1 MEFYEFAKQFLVCG
15 GFGMLVGLVI
25 FAYGYWIYQLVV
37 YIRKK
42 VKAHK
47 EKKATNKSSDN

>member
-1 MEFYEFAKQFLVCG
+1 MDFYEFAKQFLVCG
-15 GFGMLVGLVI
+15 GFGMLVGLLI

-42 VKAHK
+42 VKAHT
-47 EKKATNKSSDN
+47 EKKSTNKSSDN

>member
-1 MEFYEFAKQFLVCG
+1 MDFYEFAKQFLVCG